1 MDEIYKAAKIKDLQ
15 VKLIY
20 EIETDWLR
28 RDDFVPNGDSP
39 FWKYIF
45 MLGHITFLSS

>member
-1 MDEIYKAAKIKDLQ
+1 MDESYRAAKIEDSQ

-28 RDDFVPNGDSP
+28 RDNFVPDGDSP

-45 MLGHITFLSS
+45 M